1 MVKKREDIEIR
12 TSDVLADSNTIY
24 GKAISFDTLS
34 VDLGGFRETIK
45 RGAITQELI
54 DNADIFARTNHDND
68 YILAR
73 SKYGKGSLSLELRD
87 DGLYFSFELPNT
99 EKGNELREHI
109 KRGEITQC
117 SFAFITAKEPNAEV
131 WRKENGIVYRDIYKI
146 GYLGDV
152 APVYRP
158 AYEETYVSMR
168 AMECAKTLKEEEELK
183 AMQEEDETEK
193 IDETTTEAE
202 DETVKDNE
210 VIEDETEKTVEEEE
224 TKEEVIDDDTEE
236 AVEEE
241 KEPDETEEVIDEMT
255 KDETVTDND
264 ETEEE
269 EEETEK
275 EIRNNETKNH
285 TKMTKEFR
293 LIKAIND
300 IANNRS
306 VDDTAQAVVA
316 AGAEEMRKAGV
327 SYGGQIQLP
336 TSELRGTITV
346 TAEGEDVVAT
356 EIYDILEPL
365 RAKNVLVAA
374 GAKFITGLVGD
385 VQVPSMSASNVTW
398 EGETASAKDG
408 GQTFTAVKLSPK
420 RLTAYVDI
428 SKQFLVQDSKSAEAL
443 IRQDIINA
451 INSKLEAT
459 ILGSAAG
466 TTTQPA
472 GMFNGKSK
480 TTIASFKNICD
491 MEAAIEDANVI
502 GECKYVMSNKAK
514 AALRNMAKSAKSTEL
529 VMEGG
534 AIDGTEVLNTSNVEE
549 QNVVY
554 GDFSNLA
561 IGQWGSIDLLVDP
574 YTKAGDAQVR
584 LVVNAYFD
592 AKVLRDGAFA
602 YGTTASA

>member
-1 MVKKREDIEIR
+1 MVKKDDLEIR
-12 TSDVLADSNTIY
+12 TSEVLTDNKTIY

-45 RGAITQELI
+45 RGAITQDLI
-54 DNADIFARTNHDND
+54 NHSDIFARTNHKDD

-73 SKYGKGSLSLELRD
+73 SKNGKGSLSLELRD

-117 SFAFITAKEPNAEV
+117 SFAFNAAKEANSEV
-131 WRKENGIVYRDIYKI
+131 WRNENGIIYRDIYKI

-152 APVYRP
+152 APVYKP

-183 AMQEEDETEK
+183 AMQEEKETEE
-193 IDETTTEAE
+193 IDETTTETE

-210 VIEDETEKTVEEEE
+210 VIEGEE
-224 TKEEVIDDDTEE
+224 TKEVIDDDTEE
-236 AVEEE
+236 AVEDE
-241 KEPDETEEVIDEMT
+241 KETEETEEVVDEMT

-275 EIRNNETKNH
+275 ELRNNTIKNH
-285 TKMTKEFR
+285 TKMNKEFR

-306 VDDTAQAVVA
+306 VDETAQAVVK

-336 TSELRGTITV
+336 TSELRSAITV

-385 VQVPSMSASNVTW
+385 VQVPSMSAGNVSW
-398 EGETASAKDG
+398 EGETVSAKDG

-459 ILGSAAG
+459 ILGSAVG

-472 GMFNGKSK
+472 GIFNGKSK
-480 TTIASFKNICD
+480 TTIASFKDVCD
-491 MEAAIEDANVI
+491 LEAKIEDANVI

-534 AIDGTEVLNTSNVEE
+534 AIDGTAVLNTSNVEE

-574 YTKAGDAQVR
+574 YTKAADGQVR
-584 LVVNAYFD
+584 LVVNAFFD

>member
-1 MVKKREDIEIR
+1 MVKKDDLEIR
-12 TSDVLADSNTIY
+12 TSEVLTDNKTIY

-45 RGAITQELI
+45 RGAITQDLI
-54 DNADIFARTNHDND
+54 NHSDIFARTNHKDD

-73 SKYGKGSLSLELRD
+73 SKNGKGSLSLELRD

-117 SFAFITAKEPNAEV
+117 SFAFNAAKEANSEV
-131 WRKENGIVYRDIYKI
+131 WRNENGIIYRDIYKI

-152 APVYRP
+152 APVYKP

-183 AMQEEDETEK
+183 AMQDEKETEE
-193 IDETTTEAE
+193 IDETT
-202 DETVKDNE
+202 KDNE
-210 VIEDETEKTVEEEE
+210 VVEEEE
-224 TKEEVIDDDTEE
+224 TKEVVKDETEE
-236 AVEEE
+236 TVVEE
-241 KEPDETEEVIDEMT
+241 KETEETEEVIDETT
-255 KDETVTDND
+255 KETEDETVTDNEETKED
-264 ETEEE
+264 EIET
-269 EEETEK
+269 ETEK
-275 EIRNNETKNH
+275 TKEEEKETRNNETKNH
-285 TKMTKEFR
+285 TKMIKEFR

-306 VDDTAQAVVA
+306 VDETAQAVVK

-336 TSELRGTITV
+336 TSELRSPITV

-385 VQVPSMSASNVTW
+385 VQVPSMSAGNVTW

-459 ILGSAAG
+459 ILGSAVG

-472 GMFNGKSK
+472 GIFNGKSK
-480 TTIASFKNICD
+480 KTIASFKDVCD
-491 MEAAIEDANVI
+491 LEAVIEDANVI

-534 AIDGTEVLNTSNVEE
+534 AIDGTAVLNTSNVEE

-574 YTKAGDAQVR
+574 YTKAADGQVR
-584 LVVNAYFD
+584 LVVNAFFD

>member
-1 MVKKREDIEIR
+1 MVKKDDLEIR
-12 TSDVLADSNTIY
+12 TSEVLADNKTIY

-45 RGAITQELI
+45 RGAITQDLI
-54 DNADIFARTNHDND
+54 NHSDIFARTNHKDD

-73 SKYGKGSLSLELRD
+73 SKNGKGSLSLELKD

-117 SFAFITAKEPNAEV
+117 SFAFNAAQEANSEV
-131 WRKENGIVYRDIYKI
+131 WRNENGTIYRDIYKI

-152 APVYRP
+152 APVYKP

-183 AMQEEDETEK
+183 AMQEEKETEE
-193 IDETTTEAE
+193 IDETT
-202 DETVKDNE
+202 KDNE
-210 VIEDETEKTVEEEE
+210 VVEEEE
-224 TKEEVIDDDTEE
+224 TKEVVKDETEE
-236 AVEEE
+236 AVVEE
-241 KEPDETEEVIDEMT
+241 KETEETEEVIDEKT
-255 KDETVTDND
+255 KETYDETVMDNEETKED
-264 ETEEE
+264 EIETETEETKE
-269 EEETEK
+269 EEKETT
-275 EIRNNETKNH
+275 NNETKNH
-285 TKMTKEFR
+285 TKKMNKEFR

-306 VDDTAQAVVA
+306 VDETAQAVVK

-336 TSELRGTITV
+336 TSELRSAITV

-385 VQVPSMSASNVTW
+385 VQVPSMSAGNVTW

-428 SKQFLVQDSKSAEAL
+428 SKQFLIQDSKSAEAL

-459 ILGSAAG
+459 ILGSAVG

-472 GMFNGKSK
+472 GIFNGKLK
-480 TTIASFKNICD
+480 KTIASFKDVCD
-491 MEAAIEDANVI
+491 LEAVIEDANVI

-534 AIDGTEVLNTSNVEE
+534 AIDGTAVLNTSNVEE

-574 YTKAGDAQVR
+574 YTKAADGQVR
-584 LVVNAYFD
+584 LVVNAFFD

-602 YGTTASA
+602 YGTTASV

>member
-1 MVKKREDIEIR
+1 MVKKKEDIEIR
-12 TSDVLADSNTIY
+12 TSEVLADSNTIY

-183 AMQEEDETEK
+183 AMQEEDETDK
-193 IDETTTEAE
+193 IDETTNETE

-210 VIEDETEKTVEEEE
+210 TVEEEE
-224 TKEEVIDDDTEE
+224 TKEEVVEDDTEE

-264 ETEEE
+264 ETEE

-336 TSELRGTITV
+336 TSELRGAITV

-385 VQVPSMSASNVTW
+385 VQVPSMTAGNVYW

-408 GQTFTAVKLSPK
+408 AQTFTAVKLSPR
-420 RLTAYVDI
+420 RLTAYIDL
-428 SKQFLVQDSKSAEAL
+428 SKQFLVQTSNSAEAI

-480 TTIASFKNICD
+480 TTIASFKDVCD
-491 MEAAIEDANVI
+491 LEAKIEDANVI

-549 QNVVY
+549 QNVIY

-574 YTKAGDAQVR
+574 YTKAADGQVR
-584 LVVNAYFD
+584 LVINAFFD

>member
-1 MVKKREDIEIR
+1 MVKKSDYEIR
-12 TSDVLADSNTIY
+12 TSEVLADNKTIY
-24 GKAISFDTLS
+24 GKAISFETLS

-54 DNADIFARTNHDND
+54 DNSDIFARTNHDND

-73 SKYGKGSLSLELRD
+73 SKNGKGSLALELRN

-117 SFAFITAKEPNAEV
+117 SFAFNAAKEPNAEV
-131 WRKENGIVYRDIYKI
+131 WRNENGIIYRDIYKI

-152 APVYRP
+152 APVYNP

-168 AMECAKTLKEEEELK
+168 AKECVKTLKEEEELK
-183 AMQEEDETEK
+183 AMQEEDETEE
-193 IDETTTEAE
+193 IDETTNETEEEAVTNE
-202 DETVKDNE
+202 E
-210 VIEDETEKTVEEEE
+210 VIEDE
-224 TKEEVIDDDTEE
+224 TEE

-241 KEPDETEEVIDEMT
+241 KDNENETEETEVIEEEEKET
-255 KDETVTDND
+255 ENETVT
-264 ETEEE
+264 ETEETKE
-269 EEETEK
+269 EEKETE
-275 EIRNNETKNH
+275 NNTIKNIA
-285 TKMTKEFR
+285 KMNKEFR

-306 VDDTAQAVVA
+306 VDETAQAVVK

-336 TSELRGTITV
+336 TSELRAAITV
-346 TAEGEDVVAT
+346 TTEGEDVVAT

-385 VQVPSMSASNVTW
+385 VQVPSMSAGNVYW

-408 GQTFTAVKLSPK
+408 GETFSAVKLSPK

-466 TTTQPA
+466 TGTQPA
-472 GMFNGKSK
+472 GMFNGASK
-480 TTIASFKNICD
+480 VKIASFKDVCD
-491 MEAAIEDANVI
+491 MEAKIEDANVI
-502 GECKYVMSNKAK
+502 GECKYVVSNKAK

-534 AIDGTEVLNTSNVEE
+534 TIDGTEVLNTSNVEE

-574 YTKAGDAQVR
+574 YTKAGDGQVR

-592 AKVLRDGAFA
+592 AKVLRNGAFA
-602 YGTTASA
+602 FGTTATV

>member
-1 MVKKREDIEIR
+1 MIKKDDLEIR
-12 TSDVLADSNTIY
+12 TSEVLTDNKTVY
-24 GKAISFDTLS
+24 GKAISFETLS

-45 RGAITQELI
+45 RGAITQDLI
-54 DNADIFARTNHDND
+54 NHSDIFARTNHKDD

-73 SKYGKGSLSLELRD
+73 SKNGKGSLSLELRD

-117 SFAFITAKEPNAEV
+117 SFAFNAAQEANSEV
-131 WRKENGIVYRDIYKI
+131 WRNENGIIYRDIYKI

-152 APVYRP
+152 APVYKP

-183 AMQEEDETEK
+183 AMQDEKETEEN
-193 IDETTTEAE
+193 DETT
-202 DETVKDNE
+202 KDNE
-210 VIEDETEKTVEEEE
+210 VVEEEE
-224 TKEEVIDDDTEE
+224 TKEVVEEEETKDVVKDETEE
-236 AVEEE
+236 AVVEE
-241 KEPDETEEVIDEMT
+241 KETDDETEEVIDETIKDDEET
-255 KDETVTDND
+255 KEDEIETETE

-269 EEETEK
+269 KET
-275 EIRNNETKNH
+275 RNNETKNQ
-285 TKMTKEFR
+285 TKMNKEFR

-306 VDDTAQAVVA
+306 VDETAQAVVK

-336 TSELRGTITV
+336 TSELRSPITV

-385 VQVPSMSASNVTW
+385 VQVPSMSAGNVTW

-459 ILGSAAG
+459 ILGSAVG

-472 GMFNGKSK
+472 GIFNGKSK
-480 TTIASFKNICD
+480 KNITSFKDVCD
-491 MEAAIEDANVI
+491 LEAKIEDANVI

-534 AIDGTEVLNTSNVEE
+534 AIDGTAVLNTSNVEE

-574 YTKAGDAQVR
+574 YTKAADGQVR
-584 LVVNAYFD
+584 LVVNAFFD
-592 AKVLRDGAFA
+592 AKVLREGAFA

>member
-1 MVKKREDIEIR
+1 MVKKDDLEIR
-12 TSDVLADSNTIY
+12 TSEVLTDNKTIY

-45 RGAITQELI
+45 RGAITQDLI
-54 DNADIFARTNHDND
+54 NHSDIFARTNHKDD

-73 SKYGKGSLSLELRD
+73 SKNGKGSLSLELRD

-117 SFAFITAKEPNAEV
+117 SFAFNAAKEPNSEV
-131 WRKENGIVYRDIYKI
+131 WRNENGIIYRDIYKI

-152 APVYRP
+152 APVYKP

-183 AMQEEDETEK
+183 AMQEEDETEE
-193 IDETTTEAE
+193 IDETTN
-202 DETVKDNE
+202 DNE
-210 VIEDETEKTVEEEE
+210 VVEDETE
-224 TKEEVIDDDTEE
+224 E
-236 AVEEE
+236 AVVEE
-241 KEPDETEEVIDEMT
+241 KETEEIEEEIDETT
-255 KDETVTDND
+255 KDTDDETVTDNEETKED
-264 ETEEE
+264 EIETETEETKEDEIETETEETKE
-269 EEETEK
+269 EEKETK
-275 EIRNNETKNH
+275 NNESKNH
-285 TKMTKEFR
+285 TKMNKEFR

-306 VDDTAQAVVA
+306 VDETAQAVVK

-336 TSELRGTITV
+336 TSELRSAITV

-385 VQVPSMSASNVTW
+385 VQVPSMSAGNVTW

-459 ILGSAAG
+459 ILGSAVG

-472 GMFNGKSK
+472 GIFNGKSK
-480 TTIASFKNICD
+480 TTIASFKDVCD
-491 MEAAIEDANVI
+491 LEAKIEDANVI

-534 AIDGTEVLNTSNVEE
+534 AIDGTAVLNTSNVEE

-574 YTKAGDAQVR
+574 YTKAADGQVR
-584 LVVNAYFD
+584 LVVNAFFD

>member
-1 MVKKREDIEIR
+1 
-12 TSDVLADSNTIY
+12 
-24 GKAISFDTLS
+24 
-34 VDLGGFRETIK
+34 
-45 RGAITQELI
+45 
-54 DNADIFARTNHDND
+54 
-68 YILAR
+68 
-73 SKYGKGSLSLELRD
+73 
-87 DGLYFSFELPNT
+87 
-99 EKGNELREHI
+99 
-109 KRGEITQC
+109 
-117 SFAFITAKEPNAEV
+117 
-131 WRKENGIVYRDIYKI
+131 
-146 GYLGDV
+146 
-152 APVYRP
+152 
-158 AYEETYVSMR
+158 
-168 AMECAKTLKEEEELK
+168 MECAKTLKEEEELK
-183 AMQEEDETEK
+183 AMQEEDETEN
-193 IDETTTEAE
+193 IDETTTETE
-202 DETVKDNE
+202 DETVKDN
-210 VIEDETEKTVEEEE
+210 
-224 TKEEVIDDDTEE
+224 EVIDDDTEE

-306 VDDTAQAVVA
+306 VDDTAQAVVK

-336 TSELRGTITV
+336 TSELRGAITV

-385 VQVPSMSASNVTW
+385 VQVPSMTAGNVTW

-408 GQTFTAVKLSPK
+408 AQTFTAVKLSPK

-443 IRQDIINA
+443 IRMDIINA

-480 TTIASFKNICD
+480 TTIASFKDVCD
-491 MEAAIEDANVI
+491 LEAKIEDANVI

-529 VMEGG
+529 VMEAG

-574 YTKAGDAQVR
+574 YTKAADGQVR
-584 LVVNAYFD
+584 LVVNAFFD
-592 AKVLRDGAFA
+592 AKVLRNGAFA

>member
-1 MVKKREDIEIR
+1 MVKKSDYEIR
-12 TSDVLADSNTIY
+12 TSEVLADNKTIY
-24 GKAISFDTLS
+24 GKAISFETLS

-54 DNADIFARTNHDND
+54 DNSDIFARTNHDND

-73 SKYGKGSLSLELRD
+73 SKNGKGSLSLELRN

-117 SFAFITAKEPNAEV
+117 SFAFNAAKEKNAEV
-131 WRKENGIVYRDIYKI
+131 WRNENGMIYRDIYKI

-152 APVYRP
+152 APVYNP

-168 AMECAKTLKEEEELK
+168 AKECVKTLKEEEELK
-183 AMQEEDETEK
+183 VMQEEDETEE
-193 IDETTTEAE
+193 IDETTNETEEEAVTNE
-202 DETVKDNE
+202 E
-210 VIEDETEKTVEEEE
+210 VIEDETEEAVEKEKDNEETEVIEEEEKETENETVTETEE
-224 TKEEVIDDDTEE
+224 TKEE
-236 AVEEE
+236 EE
-241 KEPDETEEVIDEMT
+241 KTE
-255 KDETVTDND
+255 
-264 ETEEE
+264 
-269 EEETEK
+269 
-275 EIRNNETKNH
+275 NNTIKNI

-293 LIKAIND
+293 LIKAINE

-306 VDDTAQAVVA
+306 VDETAQAVIK

-336 TSELRGTITV
+336 TSELRAAITV
-346 TAEGEDVVAT
+346 TTEGEDVVAT

-385 VQVPSMSASNVTW
+385 VQVPSMSAGNVYW
-398 EGETASAKDG
+398 EGETAAAKDG
-408 GQTFTAVKLSPK
+408 GETFSAVKLSPK

-466 TTTQPA
+466 TGTQPA
-472 GMFNGKSK
+472 GMFNGASK
-480 TTIASFKNICD
+480 VKIASFKDVCD
-491 MEAAIEDANVI
+491 MEAKIEDANVI
-502 GECKYVMSNKAK
+502 GECKYVVSNKAK

-574 YTKAGDAQVR
+574 YTKAGDGQVR

-602 YGTTASA
+602 YGTTATV

>member
-1 MVKKREDIEIR
+1 MVKKKEDIEIR
-12 TSDVLADSNTIY
+12 TSEVLADSNTIY

-158 AYEETYVSMR
+158 AYEETYVSLR

-193 IDETTTEAE
+193 IDETTTETE

-210 VIEDETEKTVEEEE
+210 VVEEEE

-241 KEPDETEEVIDEMT
+241 KEPDDTEEVIDEMT

-269 EEETEK
+269 ETEK
-275 EIRNNETKNH
+275 ELRNNTIKNH

-306 VDDTAQAVVA
+306 VDDIAQAVVK

-336 TSELRGTITV
+336 TSELREAITV
-346 TAEGEDVVAT
+346 TTEAEDVVAT

-385 VQVPSMSASNVTW
+385 VQVPSMTASNVTW
-398 EGETASAKDG
+398 EGEIASAKDG
-408 GQTFTAVKLSPK
+408 AQTFTAVKLSPK

-472 GMFNGKSK
+472 GIFNGVSK
-480 TTIASFKNICD
+480 TTIASFKDVCNL
-491 MEAAIEDANVI
+491 EAKIEDANVI

-574 YTKAGDAQVR
+574 YTKAADGQVR
-584 LVVNAYFD
+584 LVVNAFFD
-592 AKVLRDGAFA
+592 AKVLRNGAFA

>member
-1 MVKKREDIEIR
+1 MVKKDDLEIR
-12 TSDVLADSNTIY
+12 TSEVLTDNKTIY

-45 RGAITQELI
+45 RGAITQDLI
-54 DNADIFARTNHDND
+54 NHSDIFARTNHKDD

-73 SKYGKGSLSLELRD
+73 SKNGKGSLSLELRD

-117 SFAFITAKEPNAEV
+117 SFAFNAAKEANSEV
-131 WRKENGIVYRDIYKI
+131 WRNENGIIYRDIYKI

-152 APVYRP
+152 APVYKP

-183 AMQEEDETEK
+183 AMQEEKETEE
-193 IDETTTEAE
+193 IDETTTETE

-210 VIEDETEKTVEEEE
+210 VIEEEE

-236 AVEEE
+236 
-241 KEPDETEEVIDEMT
+241 VIDETT
-255 KDETVTDND
+255 KDTDDETVTDNEETKED
-264 ETEEE
+264 EIEKETEKTEEE
-269 EEETEK
+269 KET
-275 EIRNNETKNH
+275 RNNETKNH
-285 TKMTKEFR
+285 TKMNKEFR

-306 VDDTAQAVVA
+306 VDETAQAVVK

-336 TSELRGTITV
+336 TSELRTAITV

-385 VQVPSMSASNVTW
+385 VQVPSMSAGNVTW

-459 ILGSAAG
+459 ILGSAVG

-472 GMFNGKSK
+472 GIFNGKSK
-480 TTIASFKNICD
+480 TTIASFKDVCD
-491 MEAAIEDANVI
+491 LEAKIEDANVI

-534 AIDGTEVLNTSNVEE
+534 AIDGTAVLNTSNVEE

-574 YTKAGDAQVR
+574 YTKAADGQVR
-584 LVVNAYFD
+584 LVVNAFFD

-602 YGTTASA
+602 YGTTASV

>member
-1 MVKKREDIEIR
+1 M
-12 TSDVLADSNTIY
+12 N
-24 GKAISFDTLS
+24 
-34 VDLGGFRETIK
+34 
-45 RGAITQELI
+45 
-54 DNADIFARTNHDND
+54 
-68 YILAR
+68 
-73 SKYGKGSLSLELRD
+73 
-87 DGLYFSFELPNT
+87 
-99 EKGNELREHI
+99 
-109 KRGEITQC
+109 
-117 SFAFITAKEPNAEV
+117 
-131 WRKENGIVYRDIYKI
+131 
-146 GYLGDV
+146 
-152 APVYRP
+152 
-158 AYEETYVSMR
+158 
-168 AMECAKTLKEEEELK
+168 
-183 AMQEEDETEK
+183 
-193 IDETTTEAE
+193 
-202 DETVKDNE
+202 
-210 VIEDETEKTVEEEE
+210 
-224 TKEEVIDDDTEE
+224 
-236 AVEEE
+236 
-241 KEPDETEEVIDEMT
+241 
-255 KDETVTDND
+255 
-264 ETEEE
+264 
-269 EEETEK
+269 
-275 EIRNNETKNH
+275 
-285 TKMTKEFR
+285 KEFR

-306 VDDTAQAVVA
+306 VDETAQAVVK

-336 TSELRGTITV
+336 TSELRSAITV

-385 VQVPSMSASNVTW
+385 VQVPSMSAGNVTW

-459 ILGSAAG
+459 ILGSAVG

-472 GMFNGKSK
+472 GIFNGKSK
-480 TTIASFKNICD
+480 KTIASFKDVCD
-491 MEAAIEDANVI
+491 LEAKIEDANVI

-534 AIDGTEVLNTSNVEE
+534 AIDGTAVLNTSNVEE

-574 YTKAGDAQVR
+574 YTKAADGQVR
-584 LVVNAYFD
+584 LVVNAFFD

>member
-1 MVKKREDIEIR
+1 MVKKKEDIEIR
-12 TSDVLADSNTIY
+12 TSDILADSNTIY

-87 DGLYFSFELPNT
+87 EGLYFSFELPNT

-168 AMECAKTLKEEEELK
+168 AIECAKTLKEEEELK
-183 AMQEEDETEK
+183 AMQEDETEK
-193 IDETTTEAE
+193 IDGTTTETE

-210 VIEDETEKTVEEEE
+210 VVEEEE

-241 KEPDETEEVIDEMT
+241 KEPDETEEVVDEMT

-269 EEETEK
+269 KEEETEK
-275 EIRNNETKNH
+275 ELRNNTIKNH

-306 VDDTAQAVVA
+306 VDDTAQAVVK

-336 TSELRGTITV
+336 TSELRGAITV

-385 VQVPSMSASNVTW
+385 VQVPSMSAGNVTW

-472 GMFNGKSK
+472 GIFNGVSK
-480 TTIASFKNICD
+480 TTIASFKDVCD
-491 MEAAIEDANVI
+491 LEAKIEDANVI

-574 YTKAGDAQVR
+574 YTKAADGQVR
-584 LVVNAYFD
+584 LVVNAFFD

>member
-12 TSDVLADSNTIY
+12 TSEVLADSNTIY

-158 AYEETYVSMR
+158 AYEETYVSLR

-193 IDETTTEAE
+193 IDETTTETE

-210 VIEDETEKTVEEEE
+210 VVEEEE

-241 KEPDETEEVIDEMT
+241 KEPDDTEEVIDEMT
-255 KDETVTDND
+255 KDET
-264 ETEEE
+264 EEE

-275 EIRNNETKNH
+275 ELRNNTIKNH

-306 VDDTAQAVVA
+306 VDDTAQAVVK

-336 TSELRGTITV
+336 TSELRGAITV

-385 VQVPSMSASNVTW
+385 VQVPSMSAGNVTW

-408 GQTFTAVKLSPK
+408 AQTFTAVKLSPK

-443 IRQDIINA
+443 IRMDIINA

-459 ILGSAAG
+459 ILGSAQG

-472 GMFNGKSK
+472 GIFNGVSK
-480 TTIASFKNICD
+480 TTIASFKDVCD
-491 MEAAIEDANVI
+491 LEAKIEDANVI

-574 YTKAGDAQVR
+574 YTKAADGQVR
-584 LVVNAYFD
+584 LVVNAFFD
-592 AKVLRDGAFA
+592 AKVLRSGAFA

>member
-1 MVKKREDIEIR
+1 MVKKDDLEIR
-12 TSDVLADSNTIY
+12 TSEVLTDNKTIY

-45 RGAITQELI
+45 RGAITQDLI
-54 DNADIFARTNHDND
+54 NHSDIFARTNHKDD

-73 SKYGKGSLSLELRD
+73 SKNGKGSLSLELRD

-117 SFAFITAKEPNAEV
+117 SFAFNAAKEANSEV
-131 WRKENGIVYRDIYKI
+131 WRNENGIIYRDIYKI

-152 APVYRP
+152 APVYKP

-183 AMQEEDETEK
+183 AMQEEEETEE
-193 IDETTTEAE
+193 IDETTTETE
-202 DETVKDNE
+202 DETVKDND
-210 VIEDETEKTVEEEE
+210 VIEGEE

-236 AVEEE
+236 
-241 KEPDETEEVIDEMT
+241 VIDETT
-255 KDETVTDND
+255 KDTDDETVTDNEETKED
-264 ETEEE
+264 EIETETEKTEEE
-269 EEETEK
+269 KET
-275 EIRNNETKNH
+275 RNNETKNH
-285 TKMTKEFR
+285 TKMNKEFR

-306 VDDTAQAVVA
+306 VDETAQAVVK

-336 TSELRGTITV
+336 TSELRTAITV

-385 VQVPSMSASNVTW
+385 VQVPSMSAGNVTW

-459 ILGSAAG
+459 ILGSAVG

-472 GMFNGKSK
+472 GIFNGKSK
-480 TTIASFKNICD
+480 TTIASFKDVCD
-491 MEAAIEDANVI
+491 LEAKIEDANVI

-534 AIDGTEVLNTSNVEE
+534 AIDGTAVLNTSNVEE

-574 YTKAGDAQVR
+574 YTKAADGQVR
-584 LVVNAYFD
+584 LVVNAFFD

-602 YGTTASA
+602 YGTTASV

>member
-1 MVKKREDIEIR
+1 MVKKKEDIEIR
-12 TSDVLADSNTIY
+12 TSEVLADSNTIY

-158 AYEETYVSMR
+158 AYEETYVSLR

-193 IDETTTEAE
+193 IDETTTETE

-210 VIEDETEKTVEEEE
+210 VVEEEE

-241 KEPDETEEVIDEMT
+241 KEPDDTEEVIDEMT

-269 EEETEK
+269 EETEK
-275 EIRNNETKNH
+275 ELRNNTIKNH

-306 VDDTAQAVVA
+306 VDDTAQAVVK

-336 TSELRGTITV
+336 TSELRGAITV

-356 EIYDILEPL
+356 DIYDILEPL

-374 GAKFITGLVGD
+374 GAKFIPGLVGD
-385 VQVPSMSASNVTW
+385 VQVPSMTAGNVTW

-408 GQTFTAVKLSPK
+408 AQTFTAVKLSPK

-472 GMFNGKSK
+472 GIFNGVSK
-480 TTIASFKNICD
+480 TTIASFKDVCD
-491 MEAAIEDANVI
+491 LEAKIEDANVI

-574 YTKAGDAQVR
+574 YTKAADGQVR
-584 LVVNAYFD
+584 LVVNAFFD
-592 AKVLRDGAFA
+592 AKVLRNGAFA
-602 YGTTASA
+602 YGTTASV

>member
-12 TSDVLADSNTIY
+12 TSEVLADSNTIY

-45 RGAITQELI
+45 QGAITQELI

-158 AYEETYVSMR
+158 AYEETYVSLR

-193 IDETTTEAE
+193 IDETTTE

-241 KEPDETEEVIDEMT
+241 KEPDDTEEVIDEMT
-255 KDETVTDND
+255 KDETVTDN
-264 ETEEE
+264 
-269 EEETEK
+269 EETEDK
-275 EIRNNETKNH
+275 ELRNNTIKNH

-306 VDDTAQAVVA
+306 VDDTAQAVVK

-336 TSELRGTITV
+336 TSELREAITV

-472 GMFNGKSK
+472 GIFNGVSK
-480 TTIASFKNICD
+480 TTIASFKDICN
-491 MEAAIEDANVI
+491 MEAKIEDANVI

-534 AIDGTEVLNTSNVEE
+534 TIDGTEVLNTSNVEE

-584 LVVNAYFD
+584 LVVNAFFD
-592 AKVLRDGAFA
+592 AKVLRNGAFA

>member
-1 MVKKREDIEIR
+1 MVKKDDLEIR
-12 TSDVLADSNTIY
+12 TSEVLTDNKTIY

-45 RGAITQELI
+45 RGAITQDLI
-54 DNADIFARTNHDND
+54 NHSDIFARTNHKDD

-73 SKYGKGSLSLELRD
+73 SKNGKGSLSLELRD

-117 SFAFITAKEPNAEV
+117 SFAFNAAEEANSEV
-131 WRKENGIVYRDIYKI
+131 WRNENGIIYRDIYKI

-152 APVYRP
+152 APVYKP

-183 AMQEEDETEK
+183 AMQEEKETEE
-193 IDETTTEAE
+193 IDETTTETE

-210 VIEDETEKTVEEEE
+210 VIEEEE
-224 TKEEVIDDDTEE
+224 TKEEVVKDETEE
-236 AVEEE
+236 AVVEE
-241 KEPDETEEVIDEMT
+241 KEPDETEEVVDEMT
-255 KDETVTDND
+255 NDETVTDND

-275 EIRNNETKNH
+275 ELRNNTIKNH
-285 TKMTKEFR
+285 TKMNKEFR

-306 VDDTAQAVVA
+306 VDETAQAVVK

-336 TSELRGTITV
+336 TSELRSAITV

-385 VQVPSMSASNVTW
+385 VQVPSMSAGNVTW

-459 ILGSAAG
+459 ILGSAVG

-472 GMFNGKSK
+472 GIFNGKSK
-480 TTIASFKNICD
+480 KTIASFKDVCD
-491 MEAAIEDANVI
+491 LEAKIEDANVI

-534 AIDGTEVLNTSNVEE
+534 AIDGTAVLNTSNVEE

-574 YTKAGDAQVR
+574 YTKAADGQVR
-584 LVVNAYFD
+584 LVVNAFFD

>member
-1 MVKKREDIEIR
+1 MVKKDDLEIR
-12 TSDVLADSNTIY
+12 TSEVLTDNKTIY

-45 RGAITQELI
+45 RGAITQDLI
-54 DNADIFARTNHDND
+54 NHSDIFARTNHKDD

-73 SKYGKGSLSLELRD
+73 SKNGKGSLSLELRD

-117 SFAFITAKEPNAEV
+117 SFAFNAAEEANSEV
-131 WRKENGIVYRDIYKI
+131 WRNENGIIYRDIYKI

-152 APVYRP
+152 APVYKP

-183 AMQEEDETEK
+183 AMQEEKETEE
-193 IDETTTEAE
+193 IDETTTETE

-210 VIEDETEKTVEEEE
+210 VIEEEE
-224 TKEEVIDDDTEE
+224 TKEEVVKDETEE
-236 AVEEE
+236 AVVEE
-241 KEPDETEEVIDEMT
+241 KEPDETEEVVDEMT
-255 KDETVTDND
+255 NDETVTDND

-275 EIRNNETKNH
+275 ELRNNTIKNH
-285 TKMTKEFR
+285 TKMNKEFR

-306 VDDTAQAVVA
+306 VDETAQAVVK

-336 TSELRGTITV
+336 TSELRSAITV

-385 VQVPSMSASNVTW
+385 VQVPSMSAGNVTW
-398 EGETASAKDG
+398 EGETAPAKDG

-459 ILGSAAG
+459 ILGSAVG

-472 GMFNGKSK
+472 GIFNGKSK
-480 TTIASFKNICD
+480 KTIASFKDVCD
-491 MEAAIEDANVI
+491 LEAKIEDANVI

-534 AIDGTEVLNTSNVEE
+534 AIDGTAVLNTSNVEE

-574 YTKAGDAQVR
+574 YTKAADGQVR
-584 LVVNAYFD
+584 LVVNAFFD

>member
-1 MVKKREDIEIR
+1 MVKKSDYEIR
-12 TSDVLADSNTIY
+12 TSEVLADNKTIY
-24 GKAISFDTLS
+24 GKAISFETLS

-54 DNADIFARTNHDND
+54 DNSDIFARTNHDND

-73 SKYGKGSLSLELRD
+73 SKNGKGSLSLELRN

-117 SFAFITAKEPNAEV
+117 SFAFNAAKEKNAEV
-131 WRKENGIVYRDIYKI
+131 WRNENGIIYRDIYKI

-152 APVYRP
+152 APVYNP

-168 AMECAKTLKEEEELK
+168 AKECVKTLKEEEELK
-183 AMQEEDETEK
+183 AMQEEDETEE
-193 IDETTTEAE
+193 IDETTNETEEEAVTNE
-202 DETVKDNE
+202 E
-210 VIEDETEKTVEEEE
+210 VIEDE
-224 TKEEVIDDDTEE
+224 TEE

-241 KEPDETEEVIDEMT
+241 KDNEETEVIEKEEKETENETETETEE
-255 KDETVTDND
+255 
-264 ETEEE
+264 TE
-269 EEETEK
+269 
-275 EIRNNETKNH
+275 NNTIKNIA
-285 TKMTKEFR
+285 KMNKEFR

-306 VDDTAQAVVA
+306 VDETAQAVVK

-336 TSELRGTITV
+336 TSELRAAITV
-346 TAEGEDVVAT
+346 TTEGEDVVAT
-356 EIYDILEPL
+356 EIYDFLEPL

-385 VQVPSMSASNVTW
+385 VQVPSMSAGNVYW

-408 GQTFTAVKLSPK
+408 GEAFSAVKLSPK

-466 TTTQPA
+466 TGAQPA
-472 GMFNGKSK
+472 GMFNGASK
-480 TTIASFKNICD
+480 VKIASFKDVCD
-491 MEAAIEDANVI
+491 MEAKIEDANVI
-502 GECKYVMSNKAK
+502 GECKYVVSNKAK

-574 YTKAGDAQVR
+574 YTKAGDGQVR

-592 AKVLRDGAFA
+592 AKVLRNGAFA
-602 YGTTASA
+602 FGTTASV

>member
-1 MVKKREDIEIR
+1 MVKKDNLEIR
-12 TSDVLADSNTIY
+12 TSEVLADNKTIY

-45 RGAITQELI
+45 RGAITQDLI
-54 DNADIFARTNHDND
+54 NHSDIFARTNHKDD

-73 SKYGKGSLSLELRD
+73 SKNGKGSLSLELRD

-117 SFAFITAKEPNAEV
+117 SFAFNTATEANSEV
-131 WRKENGIVYRDIYKI
+131 WRNENGIIYRDIYRI

-152 APVYRP
+152 APVYKP

-183 AMQEEDETEK
+183 AMQEEKETEE
-193 IDETTTEAE
+193 IDETT
-202 DETVKDNE
+202 KDNE
-210 VIEDETEKTVEEEE
+210 VVEEEE
-224 TKEEVIDDDTEE
+224 TKEVVKDETEE
-236 AVEEE
+236 AVVEE
-241 KEPDETEEVIDEMT
+241 KETDDETEEVIDETT
-255 KDETVTDND
+255 KETDDETVMDNE
-264 ETEEE
+264 ETEEDEIETETEDTKE
-269 EEETEK
+269 EEKET
-275 EIRNNETKNH
+275 RNNETKNH
-285 TKMTKEFR
+285 TKKMNKEFR

-306 VDDTAQAVVA
+306 VDETAQAVVK

-336 TSELRGTITV
+336 TSELRSAITV

-385 VQVPSMSASNVTW
+385 VQVPSMSAGNVTW
-398 EGETASAKDG
+398 EGEAASAKDG

-459 ILGSAAG
+459 ILGSAVG

-472 GMFNGKSK
+472 GIFNGKTK
-480 TTIASFKNICD
+480 KTIASFKDVCEL
-491 MEAAIEDANVI
+491 EANVEDANVI

-534 AIDGTEVLNTSNVEE
+534 AIDGTAVLNTSNVEE

-574 YTKAGDAQVR
+574 YTKAADGQVR
-584 LVVNAYFD
+584 LVVNAFFD

>member
-12 TSDVLADSNTIY
+12 TSEVLADSNTIY

-54 DNADIFARTNHDND
+54 DNSDIFARTNHDDD

-87 DGLYFSFELPNT
+87 DGFYFSFELPNT

-158 AYEETYVSMR
+158 AYEETYVSLR

-193 IDETTTEAE
+193 IDETTTETE

-210 VIEDETEKTVEEEE
+210 VVEEEE
-224 TKEEVIDDDTEE
+224 IKEEVIDDDTEE

-241 KEPDETEEVIDEMT
+241 KEPDDTEEVIDEMT

-269 EEETEK
+269 EEEIEK

-306 VDDTAQAVVA
+306 VDDTAQAVVK

-336 TSELRGTITV
+336 TSELRSAITF

-385 VQVPSMSASNVTW
+385 VQVPSMTAGNVYW

-408 GQTFTAVKLSPK
+408 AQTFSAVKLSPR
-420 RLTAYVDI
+420 RLTAYIDL
-428 SKQFLVQDSKSAEAL
+428 SKQFLVQTSNSAEAL

-480 TTIASFKNICD
+480 TTIASFKDVCNL
-491 MEAAIEDANVI
+491 EAKIEDANVI

-529 VMEGG
+529 VMEAG

-574 YTKAGDAQVR
+574 YTKAADGQVR
-584 LVVNAYFD
+584 LVINAFFD

>member
-1 MVKKREDIEIR
+1 MVKKDDLEIR
-12 TSDVLADSNTIY
+12 TSEVLTDNKTIY

-45 RGAITQELI
+45 RGAITQDLI
-54 DNADIFARTNHDND
+54 NHSDIFARTNHKDD

-73 SKYGKGSLSLELRD
+73 SKNGKGSLSLELRD

-117 SFAFITAKEPNAEV
+117 SFAFNAAKEANSEV
-131 WRKENGIVYRDIYKI
+131 WRNENGIIYRDIYKI

-152 APVYRP
+152 APVYKP

-183 AMQEEDETEK
+183 AMQEEDETDK
-193 IDETTTEAE
+193 IDETTTETE
-202 DETVKDNE
+202 DETVTDN
-210 VIEDETEKTVEEEE
+210 
-224 TKEEVIDDDTEE
+224 EVIDDDTEE
-236 AVEEE
+236 AVEDE
-241 KEPDETEEVIDEMT
+241 KETDETEEVVDKMT
-255 KDETVTDND
+255 KDETVTDNEVVED
-264 ETEEE
+264 EIEMETEKTEEE
-269 EEETEK
+269 KET
-275 EIRNNETKNH
+275 RNNEIKNH
-285 TKMTKEFR
+285 TKMNKEFR

-306 VDDTAQAVVA
+306 VDETAQAVVK

-336 TSELRGTITV
+336 TSELRSAITV

-385 VQVPSMSASNVTW
+385 VQVPSMSAGNVSW
-398 EGETASAKDG
+398 EGETVSAKDG

-459 ILGSAAG
+459 ILGSAVG

-472 GMFNGKSK
+472 GIFNGKSK
-480 TTIASFKNICD
+480 TTIASFKDVCD
-491 MEAAIEDANVI
+491 LEAKIEDANVI

-534 AIDGTEVLNTSNVEE
+534 AIDGTAVLNTSNVEE

-574 YTKAGDAQVR
+574 YTKAADGQVR
-584 LVVNAYFD
+584 LVVNAFFD

-602 YGTTASA
+602 YGTTANA

>member
-1 MVKKREDIEIR
+1 MVKKKEDIEIR
-12 TSDVLADSNTIY
+12 TSEVLADSNTIY

-158 AYEETYVSMR
+158 AYEETYVSLR

-193 IDETTTEAE
+193 IDETTTETE

-210 VIEDETEKTVEEEE
+210 VIEGEE
-224 TKEEVIDDDTEE
+224 TKEEVVDDDTEE

-269 EEETEK
+269 EETEK
-275 EIRNNETKNH
+275 ELRNNTIKNH

-306 VDDTAQAVVA
+306 VDDTAQAVVK

-336 TSELRGTITV
+336 TSELRGAITV

-356 EIYDILEPL
+356 DIYDILEPL

-374 GAKFITGLVGD
+374 GAKFIPGLVGD
-385 VQVPSMSASNVTW
+385 VQVPSMTAGNVTW

-408 GQTFTAVKLSPK
+408 AQTFTAVKLSPK

-472 GMFNGKSK
+472 GIFNGVSK
-480 TTIASFKNICD
+480 TTIASFKDVCD
-491 MEAAIEDANVI
+491 LEAKIEDANVI

-574 YTKAGDAQVR
+574 YTKAADGQVR
-584 LVVNAYFD
+584 LVVNAFFD
-592 AKVLRDGAFA
+592 AKVLRNGAFA

>member
-1 MVKKREDIEIR
+1 MVKKSDYEIR
-12 TSDVLADSNTIY
+12 TSEVLADNKTIY
-24 GKAISFDTLS
+24 GKAISFETLS

-54 DNADIFARTNHDND
+54 DNSDIFARTNHDND

-73 SKYGKGSLSLELRD
+73 SKNGKGSLSLELRN

-117 SFAFITAKEPNAEV
+117 SFAFNAAKEKNAEV
-131 WRKENGIVYRDIYKI
+131 WRNENGMIYRDIYKI

-152 APVYRP
+152 APVYNP

-168 AMECAKTLKEEEELK
+168 AKECVKTLKEEEELK
-183 AMQEEDETEK
+183 AMQEEDETE
-193 IDETTTEAE
+193 EEAVTNE
-202 DETVKDNE
+202 E
-210 VIEDETEKTVEEEE
+210 VIEDETEEAVKEVKDNEE
-224 TKEEVIDDDTEE
+224 TEVIE
-236 AVEEE
+236 EEE
-241 KEPDETEEVIDEMT
+241 KETENETVTETEET
-255 KDETVTDND
+255 K
-264 ETEEE
+264 EE
-269 EEETEK
+269 EEETE
-275 EIRNNETKNH
+275 NNTIKNN
-285 TKMTKEFR
+285 TKMNKEFR
-293 LIKAIND
+293 LIKAINE

-306 VDDTAQAVVA
+306 VDETAQAVIK

-336 TSELRGTITV
+336 TSELRAAITV
-346 TAEGEDVVAT
+346 TTEGEDVVAT

-385 VQVPSMSASNVTW
+385 VQVPSMSAGNVYW
-398 EGETASAKDG
+398 EGETAAAKDG
-408 GQTFTAVKLSPK
+408 GETFSAVKLSPK

-466 TTTQPA
+466 TGTQPA
-472 GMFNGKSK
+472 GIFNGASK
-480 TTIASFKNICD
+480 VKIASFKDVCD
-491 MEAAIEDANVI
+491 MEAKIEDANVI
-502 GECKYVMSNKAK
+502 GECKYVVSNKAK

-574 YTKAGDAQVR
+574 YTKAGDGQVR

-592 AKVLRDGAFA
+592 AKVLRNGAFA
-602 YGTTASA
+602 FGTTATV

>member
-12 TSDVLADSNTIY
+12 TSEVLADSNTIY

-45 RGAITQELI
+45 QGAITQELI

-193 IDETTTEAE
+193 IDETTTE

-241 KEPDETEEVIDEMT
+241 KEPDDTEEVIDEMT
-255 KDETVTDND
+255 KDETVTDN
-264 ETEEE
+264 
-269 EEETEK
+269 EETEDK
-275 EIRNNETKNH
+275 ELRNNTIKNH

-306 VDDTAQAVVA
+306 VDDTAQAVVK

-336 TSELRGTITV
+336 TSELREAITV

-472 GMFNGKSK
+472 GIFNGVSK
-480 TTIASFKNICD
+480 TTIASFKDICN
-491 MEAAIEDANVI
+491 MEAKIEDANVI

-534 AIDGTEVLNTSNVEE
+534 TIDGTEVLNTSNVEE

-584 LVVNAYFD
+584 LVVNAFFD
-592 AKVLRDGAFA
+592 AKVLRNGAFA

>member
-1 MVKKREDIEIR
+1 MVKKSDYEIR
-12 TSDVLADSNTIY
+12 TSEVLADNKTIY
-24 GKAISFDTLS
+24 GKAISFETLS

-54 DNADIFARTNHDND
+54 DNSDIFARTNHDND

-73 SKYGKGSLSLELRD
+73 SKNGKGSLSLELRN

-117 SFAFITAKEPNAEV
+117 SFAFNAAKEPNAEV
-131 WRKENGIVYRDIYKI
+131 WRNENGIIYRDIYKI

-152 APVYRP
+152 APVYNP

-168 AMECAKTLKEEEELK
+168 AKECVKTLKEEEELK
-183 AMQEEDETEK
+183 AMQEEDETEE
-193 IDETTTEAE
+193 IDETTNETEEEAVTNE
-202 DETVKDNE
+202 E
-210 VIEDETEKTVEEEE
+210 VIEDETEEAVEKEKDNENETEE
-224 TKEEVIDDDTEE
+224 TEVIE
-236 AVEEE
+236 EEE
-241 KEPDETEEVIDEMT
+241 KETENKTVTETEET
-255 KDETVTDND
+255 K
-264 ETEEE
+264 EE
-269 EEETEK
+269 EEETE
-275 EIRNNETKNH
+275 NNTIKNN
-285 TKMTKEFR
+285 TKMNKEFR
-293 LIKAIND
+293 LIKAINE

-306 VDDTAQAVVA
+306 VDETAQAVIK

-336 TSELRGTITV
+336 TSELRAAITV
-346 TAEGEDVVAT
+346 TTEGEDVVAT

-385 VQVPSMSASNVTW
+385 VQVPSMSAGNVYW

-408 GQTFTAVKLSPK
+408 GETFSAVKLSPK

-466 TTTQPA
+466 TGTQPA
-472 GMFNGKSK
+472 GMFNGATKVK
-480 TTIASFKNICD
+480 IASFKDVCD
-491 MEAAIEDANVI
+491 MEAKIEDANVI
-502 GECKYVMSNKAK
+502 GECKYVVSNKAK

-574 YTKAGDAQVR
+574 YTKAGDGQVR

-592 AKVLRDGAFA
+592 AKVLRNGAFA
-602 YGTTASA
+602 FGTTATV

>member
-1 MVKKREDIEIR
+1 MVKKDDLEIR
-12 TSDVLADSNTIY
+12 TSEVLTDNKTIY

-45 RGAITQELI
+45 RGAITQDLI
-54 DNADIFARTNHDND
+54 NHSDIFARTNHKDD

-73 SKYGKGSLSLELRD
+73 SKNGKGSLSLELRD

-117 SFAFITAKEPNAEV
+117 SFAFNAAKEANSEV
-131 WRKENGIVYRDIYKI
+131 WRNENGIIYRDIYKI

-152 APVYRP
+152 APVYKP

-183 AMQEEDETEK
+183 AVQEEKETEE
-193 IDETTTEAE
+193 IDETTTETE

-210 VIEDETEKTVEEEE
+210 VIEGEE

-236 AVEEE
+236 AVEDE
-241 KEPDETEEVIDEMT
+241 KETDETEEVVDEMT

-275 EIRNNETKNH
+275 ELRNNTIKNH
-285 TKMTKEFR
+285 TKMNKEFR

-306 VDDTAQAVVA
+306 VDETAQAVVK

-336 TSELRGTITV
+336 TSELRSAITV

-385 VQVPSMSASNVTW
+385 VQVPSMSAGNVTW

-459 ILGSAAG
+459 ILGSAVG

-472 GMFNGKSK
+472 GIFNGKSK
-480 TTIASFKNICD
+480 KTIASFKDVCD
-491 MEAAIEDANVI
+491 LEAKIEDANVI

-534 AIDGTEVLNTSNVEE
+534 AIDGTAVLNTSNVEE

-574 YTKAGDAQVR
+574 YTKAADGQVR
-584 LVVNAYFD
+584 LVVNAFFD

>member
-12 TSDVLADSNTIY
+12 TSEVLADSNTIY

-158 AYEETYVSMR
+158 AYEETYVSLR

-183 AMQEEDETEK
+183 AMQEEDETEN
-193 IDETTTEAE
+193 IDETTTETE

-210 VIEDETEKTVEEEE
+210 VVEEEE
-224 TKEEVIDDDTEE
+224 TKEE
-236 AVEEE
+236 AVEDE

-306 VDDTAQAVVA
+306 VDDTAQAVVK

-336 TSELRGTITV
+336 TSELRGAITV

-385 VQVPSMSASNVTW
+385 VQIPSMTAGNVTW

-408 GQTFTAVKLSPK
+408 AQTFTAVKLSPK

-428 SKQFLVQDSKSAEAL
+428 SKGFLIQDSKSAEAL
-443 IRQDIINA
+443 IRMDIINA

-459 ILGSAAG
+459 ILGSAQG

-472 GMFNGKSK
+472 GMFNGVSK
-480 TTIASFKNICD
+480 TTIASFKDICD
-491 MEAAIEDANVI
+491 LEAKIEDANVI

-529 VMEGG
+529 VMEAG

-574 YTKAGDAQVR
+574 YTKAADGQVR
-584 LVVNAYFD
+584 LVVNAFFD
-592 AKVLRDGAFA
+592 AKVLRNGAFA

>member
-1 MVKKREDIEIR
+1 MVKKDDLEIR
-12 TSDVLADSNTIY
+12 TSEVLTDNKTIY

-45 RGAITQELI
+45 RGAITQDLI
-54 DNADIFARTNHDND
+54 NHSDIFARTNHKDD

-73 SKYGKGSLSLELRD
+73 SKNGKGSLSLELRD

-117 SFAFITAKEPNAEV
+117 SFAFNTAEEANSEV
-131 WRKENGIVYRDIYKI
+131 WRNENGIIYRDIYKI

-152 APVYRP
+152 APVYKP

-183 AMQEEDETEK
+183 AMQEEKETEE
-193 IDETTTEAE
+193 IDETTTETE

-210 VIEDETEKTVEEEE
+210 VIEGEE
-224 TKEEVIDDDTEE
+224 TKEEVVEDETEE

-241 KEPDETEEVIDEMT
+241 KETEETEEVIDETT
-255 KDETVTDND
+255 KDTDDETVTDND

-269 EEETEK
+269 EEEETEK
-275 EIRNNETKNH
+275 ELRNNTIKNH
-285 TKMTKEFR
+285 TKMNKEFR

-306 VDDTAQAVVA
+306 VDETAQAVVK

-336 TSELRGTITV
+336 TSELRTAITV

-385 VQVPSMSASNVTW
+385 VQVPSMSAGNVTW

-459 ILGSAAG
+459 ILGSAVG

-472 GMFNGKSK
+472 GIFNGKSK
-480 TTIASFKNICD
+480 ATIASFKDVCD
-491 MEAAIEDANVI
+491 LEAKIEDANVI

-534 AIDGTEVLNTSNVEE
+534 AIDGTAVLNTSNVEE

-574 YTKAGDAQVR
+574 YTKAADGQVR
-584 LVVNAYFD
+584 LVVNAFFD